1 MQRQVDGVLNFFL
14 SFMLSFQMPKTHN
27 VLCMMLDPH
36 YKDLG
41 LVIQFVGKERALQI
55 VNEYDH

>member
-1 MQRQVDGVLNFFL
+1 
-14 SFMLSFQMPKTHN
+14 MPKTHN